1 MDVAS
6 FHIAASSDTF
16 NVVFRVVGVSQA
28 LFHKDTGLD
37 VPQKVSLS
45 CHGLAQAASPF

>member
-16 NVVFRVVGVSQA
+16 NVFRVVGVSQA

-45 CHGLAQAASPF
+45 CHGLAQAANPF